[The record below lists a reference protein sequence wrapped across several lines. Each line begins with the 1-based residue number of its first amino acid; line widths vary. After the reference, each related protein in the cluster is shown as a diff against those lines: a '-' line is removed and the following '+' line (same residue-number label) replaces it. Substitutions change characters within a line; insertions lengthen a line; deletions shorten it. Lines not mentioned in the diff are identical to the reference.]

1 MISRRHALALAAAAP
16 LAFAPF
22 PARAQQSTGR
32 HVRIGAGIDDAFMQP
47 YYADE
52 LGLFKKLNVDQ
63 EIVHAA
69 NPGAYAEALAAG
81 AIDIGMVDPTAIAQA
96 YVKGLPFAYFAGG
109 PLSSRDNPT
118 LVLSVAKN
126 SPIRTAKDLEGKT
139 VAIISLHATME
150 IATREWLTKNGADA
164 SKVKFFELHFPEMTP
179 ALTRGTIDA
188 ALLGEPFLTENK
200 ADIRSIG
207 VPFDTVAKL
216 FYIFGWFARRDWIA
230 ANLDLAHS
238 LATAF
243 YEAGKWANA
252 HHAESA
258 LIEAKVTTVDL
269 NTVRT
274 MQRNP
279 LSTSLTAAYIQPLLD
294 MAARYKVIERP
305 VNATDLMYPGFS

>member
-16 LAFAPF
+16 LAFTPF
-22 PARAQQSTGR
+22 PARAQQNR

-47 YYADE
+47 YYAE
-52 LGLFKKLNVDQ
+52 QLGLFKKLNVDY

-109 PLSSRDNPT
+109 PLSSRDAPT
-118 LVLSVAKN
+118 LVLCVAKN
-126 SPIRTAKDLEGKT
+126 SPIKTAKDLEGKT

-150 IATREWLTKNGADA
+150 ITTREWLTKNGADA
-164 SKVKFFELHFPEMTP
+164 SLVKFFELHFPEMTP
-179 ALTRGTIDA
+179 ALSRGTIDA

-200 ADIRSIG
+200 DAIRGIG

-216 FYIFGWFARRDWIA
+216 FYIFGWFARRDWIT
-230 ANLDLAHS
+230 ANTDLAHS
-238 LATAF
+238 LASAF

-252 HHAESA
+252 HKVESA
-258 LIEAKVTTVDL
+258 VIEAGITKVDL
-269 NTVRT
+269 QTVRT

-279 LSTSLTAAYIQPLLD
+279 LSTSLNPAYIQPLLD
-294 MAARYKVIERP
+294 MAARYKVIDRP
-305 VNATDLMYPGFS
+305 VMASEIIAAGFA

>member
-1 MISRRHALALAAAAP
+1 MISRRHALGLAAGVP

-22 PARAQQSTGR
+22 PARAQQNR

-47 YYADE
+47 YYAE
-52 LGLFKKLNVDQ
+52 NLGLFKKLNVDE

-96 YVKGLPFAYFAGG
+96 VVKTLPFAYFAGG
-109 PLSSRDNPT
+109 PLSSREDPT
-118 LVLSVAKN
+118 LVLVVAKN

-164 SKVKFFELHFPEMTP
+164 SKVKFFELHFPEMTA

-200 ADIRSIG
+200 ADLRSIG
-207 VPFDTVAKL
+207 VPFDTVAKQ

-238 LATAF
+238 LASAF
-243 YEAGKWANA
+243 YQAGTWANT
-252 HHAESA
+252 HRAESA
-258 LIEAKVTTVDL
+258 VIEAGITKVDL
-269 NTVRT
+269 ATVQT

-279 LSTSLTAAYIQPLLD
+279 LSTSLNPAYIQPLLD
-294 MAARYKVIERP
+294 MAARYNVISRP
-305 VNATDLMYPGFS
+305 VKASELIYPGFS

>member
-22 PARAQQSTGR
+22 PARAQQSGGR

-47 YYADE
+47 YYADQ

-118 LVLSVAKN
+118 LVLVVGKN
-126 SPIRTAKDLEGKT
+126 SPIKTAKDLEGKT

-164 SKVKFFELHFPEMTP
+164 AQVKFFELHFPEMTP

-200 ADIRSIG
+200 PDLRAIG

-230 ANLDLAHS
+230 SNLDLAHS

-243 YEAGKWANA
+243 YEAGKWANT
-252 HHAESA
+252 HRAESA
-258 LIEAKVTTVDL
+258 VIEAGITKVDL
-269 NTVRT
+269 TTVRT

-279 LSTSLTAAYIQPLLD
+279 LSTSLTASYIQPLLD

>member
-1 MISRRHALALAAAAP
+1 MISRRHALGLAAAAP
-16 LAFAPF
+16 LAFTPF
-22 PARAQQSTGR
+22 PARAQQSGGR
-32 HVRIGAGIDDAFMQP
+32 HVRIGAGLDDAFMQP

-109 PLSSRDNPT
+109 PLSSRDHPT

-126 SPIRTAKDLEGKT
+126 SPIKTAKDLEGKT

-179 ALTRGTIDA
+179 ALTRGTVDA

-200 ADIRSIG
+200 ADVRSIG
-207 VPFDTVAKL
+207 VPFDTVAKV

-252 HHAESA
+252 HQAESA
-258 LIEAKVTTVDL
+258 LIEAKITKVDL
-269 NTVRT
+269 DTVRT

>member
-22 PARAQQSTGR
+22 PARAQQAGR
-32 HVRIGAGIDDAFMQP
+32 HVRIGAGLDDAFMQP

-81 AIDIGMVDPTAIAQA
+81 AIDIGMVDPTALAQA

-109 PLSSRDNPT
+109 PLSSKDNPT
-118 LVLSVAKN
+118 LVLNVAKN
-126 SPIRTAKDLEGKT
+126 SPIKTAKDLEGKT
-139 VAIISLHATME
+139 IAIISVHATME

-179 ALTRGTIDA
+179 ALTRGTVDA
-188 ALLGEPFLTENK
+188 VLLGEPFLTENK
-200 ADIRSIG
+200 ADIRPIG
-207 VPFDTVAKL
+207 VPFQTIAPV

-230 ANLDLAHS
+230 ANMDLAHS

-243 YEAGKWANA
+243 YEAGKWANS
-252 HHAESA
+252 HRAESA
-258 LIEAKVTTVDL
+258 LIEAKVTKVDL
-269 NTVRT
+269 DTVRT

-279 LSTSLTAAYIQPLLD
+279 LSTSLNPAYIQPLLN
-294 MAARYKVIERP
+294 MAARYKVIDRP
-305 VNATDLMYPGFS
+305 VQATDLMYPGFS